1 MVFDLQAG
9 EEHAGEIIGSGY
21 LQAFL
26 LVFVIFTLM
35 LAWEV
40 HTF

>member
-9 EEHAGEIIGSGY
+9 EGHAGKIVGSAY

-26 LVFVIFTLM
+26 LVFNTFALT